1 MTKAL
6 TLDEARDA
14 LKMAAVEFVSDF
26 AYRRQSAHDLVGP
39 LEALIDA
46 KLAERDQAV
55 ADAIVDVSKIVAREV
70 GARQEIAA
78 LSDGDRTRAED
89 ASVEAALDRLYSGNG
104 YPQADVAFVRN
115 TLRSRNA
122 TIADLRA
129 QLDEKDRELA
139 ALKHDIERHI
149 AIAAEHATEENQS

>member
-46 KLAERDQAV
+46 KI
-55 ADAIVDVSKIVAREV
+55 AI
-70 GARQEIAA
+70 ARQEIAA

-89 ASVEAALDRLYSGNG
+89 ARVPTSTEAGNG
-104 YPQADVAFVRN
+104 
-115 TLRSRNA
+115 
-122 TIADLRA
+122 
-129 QLDEKDRELA
+129 
-139 ALKHDIERHI
+139 
-149 AIAAEHATEENQS
+149 